1 MADDLVLRVATATD
15 LPAYRAVFDAVAAE
29 GRWIGTEAP
38 VDWARRTAFLE
49 RLVGDDPTAVLVV
62 AEKADV
68 VVGSITAEHGRSG
81 RVELGMA
88 ILDGYR
94 GRGIGTALLSW
105 VVDWARTC
113 GAHKVTLELWPDND
127 RALGLYRKLGFEV
140 EGRYRRHWRR
150 RDGSLWDA
158 VGMGLVLDTD
168 APGGPPPA
176 ERAVMSRSGLEL

>member
-1 MADDLVLRVATATD
+1 MADDLVLRLATVDD
-15 LPAYRAVFDAVAAE
+15 LPAHRAVFDAVAVE

-38 VDWARRTAFLE
+38 VDWASRAASTE

-62 AEKADV
+62 AEVGGV

-81 RVELGMA
+81 RVGLGMA
-88 ILDGYR
+88 IVDGHR
-94 GRGIGTALLSW
+94 GRGIGTALLGW
-105 VVDWARTC
+105 VVDWARER

-158 VGMGLVLDTD
+158 VGMGLVLDND
-168 APGGPPPA
+168 APGGPPP
-176 ERAVMSRSGLEL
+176 R

>member
-1 MADDLVLRVATATD
+1 MDDDHELRVATAAD
-15 LPAYRAVFDAVAAE
+15 LAAYRAVFEAVAAE

-38 VDWARRTAFLE
+38 VDWAARAAFLE

-62 AEKADV
+62 AEVGGV
-68 VVGSITAEHGRSG
+68 VVGAITAEHGRSG

-88 ILDGYR
+88 IVDGHR
-94 GRGIGTALLSW
+94 GRGIGTALLAW
-105 VVDWARTC
+105 VLDWARAR
-113 GAHKVTLELWPDND
+113 GAHKVMLELWPHNE

-168 APGGPPPA
+168 APGGPPL
-176 ERAVMSRSGLEL
+176 S